1 MESTNTPTTNP
12 MSGAK
17 NKEPLGFGKTMLAS
31 AVGFIIGTVVLSVIS
46 FLFFAITMVSL
57 LSSASSD
64 TTPIVGKSFA
74 VELNLT
80 GAVSEAQ
87 PNELM
92 ALLGNNATTSL
103 SDLLTAIDHAATDE
117 RVKALYLHLGGSN
130 LSWAQAEELQLALGR
145 FQQESDKP
153 IITYGEAMS
162 QPEYYLATCTQKI
175 CIHPSGIIDF
185 RGIGAEVMFYKGLL
199 DKLGVHMELIR
210 PTSCA
215 YKSAGE
221 VYTRT
226 DMSDANRE
234 QIHSYVNSIWDYA
247 VGVMAANRG
256 MTTEQMNAVADNLS
270 GYLPADAL
278 KAGLVDTLCFAQ
290 DVKLLL
296 KEQYSAAKLV
306 KAKRYAKSVENKE
319 NVYRIAVIYAEGE
332 VVPGKSEGTATAVYG
347 DDIVK
352 ALADAVKDKKVKAIV
367 LRVDS
372 PGGAVTASESMTH
385 AVMEAKK
392 EKPVIISMSG
402 LAASA
407 GYEMSCFGTKIVAHP
422 TTLTGSIGVFATIPE
437 VGNLLRQKL
446 GITTDTVMTNKNSTG
461 LTLYRPL
468 SADAR
473 AMMQKNVE
481 DFYITFTQR
490 VADGRGLTREY
501 VDSIAKGRVWTG
513 AQAKE
518 LGLVDTL
525 GGMTTAL
532 HIAAEEAGVDFDK
545 CSVKVFP
552 AEKGLWD
559 QLMQKMNED
568 EEEQIV
574 SRLNAIV
581 PFYSELVSWSK
592 MEPLQARLPFAIDI
606 K

>member
-1 MESTNTPTTNP
+1 
-12 MSGAK
+12 
-17 NKEPLGFGKTMLAS
+17 MLAS
-31 AVGFIIGTVVLSVIS
+31 AVGFIIGTVVLSIIS
-46 FLFFAITMVSL
+46 FILFAVMMVSV
-57 LSSASSD
+57 LSSASGDS
-64 TTPIVGKSFA
+64 TPIVGKSFA

-80 GAVSEAQ
+80 GAVTESQ

-92 ALLGNNATTSL
+92 SLLSNDVATSL
-103 SDLLTAIDHAATDE
+103 SDLRTAIDHAASDE

-130 LSWAQAEELQLALGR
+130 LSWAQAEELQQALCR

-175 CIHPSGIIDF
+175 CVHPSGIIDF

-256 MTTEQMNAVADNLS
+256 MTIEQMNAVADNLS
-270 GYLPADAL
+270 GYLPADAMEA
-278 KAGLVDTLCFAQ
+278 KLVDTLCFAQ
-290 DVKLLL
+290 DVKKMLR
-296 KEQYSAAKLV
+296 EVYSADKIV
-306 KAKRYAKSVENKE
+306 KAKRYVNAIEKE
-319 NVYRIAVIYAEGE
+319 DNDYRIALIYAEGD
-332 VVPGKSEGTATAVYG
+332 VVPGKGDGTATAVYG

-352 ALADAVKDKKVKAIV
+352 AIADAVKDKKVKAIV
-367 LRVDS
+367 LRVNS

-385 AVMEAKK
+385 AVIEAKK

-402 LAASA
+402 VAASA
-407 GYEMSCFGTKIVAHP
+407 GYEISCFGTKIVAHP

-461 LTLYRPL
+461 LTVYRPL

-501 VDSIAKGRVWTG
+501 VDSIARGRVWTG

-525 GGMTTAL
+525 GGLTTAL
-532 HIAAEEAGVDFDK
+532 HIAAEEAEVDYDK

-552 AEKGLWD
+552 AEKGLWE
-559 QLMQKMNED
+559 LMMQKMNED
-568 EEEQIV
+568 EEEKINA
-574 SRLNAIV
+574 RLSSII
-581 PFYSELVSWSK
+581 PFYSELRSWSK
-592 MEPLQARLPFAIDI
+592 MEPLQARLPFAINI
-606 K
+606 N